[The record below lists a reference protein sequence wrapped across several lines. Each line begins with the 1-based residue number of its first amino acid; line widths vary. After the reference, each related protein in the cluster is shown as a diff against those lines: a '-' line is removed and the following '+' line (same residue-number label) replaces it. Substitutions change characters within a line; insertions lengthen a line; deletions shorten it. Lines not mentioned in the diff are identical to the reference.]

1 MFSQKLIFGALA
13 FSLAASACA
22 PQSVRLIPAQPA
34 LPTAGEGFAAPDM
47 AAPLPPMESL
57 AARDVVGSPQTER
70 LVIHNVSLALVVK
83 DPAETALTVS
93 QLAQELGG
101 FVVSANTFQTSSS
114 AGQKATRATISL
126 RVPANR
132 LDEALNRLRALA
144 VTVQSESRSGQDVTA
159 QYTDLESQLK
169 NLEAAEAQLQKIMQ
183 GAEKTEDVLNVYQQ
197 LVSVRGQ
204 IEQIK
209 GQMKYYREAAALSL
223 INLELI
229 PDALSQPIEVGGWK
243 PEGVARE
250 ALEALIATLQGL
262 VSLGIWLGI
271 YVLPLLVLA
280 ALPVWA
286 LIWGARRALSRKPKA

>member
-1 MFSQKLIFGALA
+1 MFSQKLLFGALA
-13 FSLAASACA
+13 FSLAVSACA
-22 PQSVRLIPAQPA
+22 PQSARLIPAESA
-34 LPTAGEGFAAPDM
+34 LPTAGFAAPDM
-47 AAPLPPMESL
+47 AAPMPPMESL
-57 AARDVVGSPQTER
+57 MARDVVGSPQTER

-83 DPAETALTVS
+83 DPAETTLTVN

-229 PDALSQPIEVGGWK
+229 PDVLSQPIEVGGWT

-280 ALPVWA
+280 ALPVLA
-286 LIWGARRALSRKPKA
+286 LIWGVRRALNRKPKA